1 MIQWIIFPTQV
12 DPFAVPD
19 RQGVNLVPGG
29 AAVDCRL
36 SGFLRD
42 MRGHTGLA
50 QVGDEPGRI
59 IPLVGP
65 ERQPP
70 GRSRGMAMDHVE
82 GGAPFRMTVGL
93 RQVALHDRTGALLHQ
108 RRRREIGPPDRFL
121 TLLHP

>member
-42 MRGHTGLA
+42 MRRDTGQA
-50 QVGDEPGRI
+50 QVGGELGRVE
-59 IPLVGP
+59 PLVGP
-65 ERQPP
+65 ERHPP
-70 GRSRGMAMDHVE
+70 GRPGGMAMDHVE

-93 RQVALHDRTGALLHQ
+93 RQVALHDRTGAVLHQ
-108 RRRREIGPPDRFL
+108 RCRRENGPPDRFL